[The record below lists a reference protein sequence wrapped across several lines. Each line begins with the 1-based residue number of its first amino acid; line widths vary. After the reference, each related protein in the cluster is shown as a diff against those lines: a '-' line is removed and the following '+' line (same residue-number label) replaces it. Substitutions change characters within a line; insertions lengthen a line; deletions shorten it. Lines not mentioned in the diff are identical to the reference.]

1 MLERIQKIV
10 NRRKYHLIHNGE
22 KTNIIAR
29 RVKGVK
35 EYIKYVAKSPELK
48 EGYGFFIYNEPNFA
62 SFGMS
67 EVIDL
72 VFVDWDGKIIH
83 LEESYDMNKISDMF
97 PKTKYIYILP
107 ADTIRKNKILN
118 NNTLTHLYDR
128 QKSDIKMSDFI

>member
-1 MLERIQKIV
+1 MLEKVQKLV
-10 NRRKYHLIHNGE
+10 NRRKYYLIHNGE
-22 KTNIIAR
+22 RINIITR
-29 RVKGVK
+29 RVKGVR

-48 EGYGFFIYNEPNFA
+48 EGFGFFIYNEYNFA

-83 LEESYDMNKISDMF
+83 LEESYDMNKISDVF

-107 ADTIRKNKILN
+107 SGTIRKNKILT
-118 NNTLTHLYDR
+118 NNTLTHAFDR
-128 QKSDIKMSDFI
+128 QKSDIKISDFL